1 MPLTAN
7 SVLSVRQSGPEKRCT
22 LTAQLVF
29 SASPVISAPAIPFY
43 LQMQGAYFTY
53 FENSFLALHM
63 ARPDF
68 KAQKHLARFV

>member
-1 MPLTAN
+1 
-7 SVLSVRQSGPEKRCT
+7 
-22 LTAQLVF
+22 
-29 SASPVISAPAIPFY
+29 
-43 LQMQGAYFTY
+43 MQGAYFTY